1 MRSFRNSYVYGLGG
15 SHWADRIYGWRGWV
29 GGYSMEARMMTHG
42 VLRGGQAILIQSVGA
57 LAPLQGVDGAI
68 ATDVAMWGL
77 SCNAGTRSKPVA
89 DVPRGGSS
97 TNLPK
102 RALYYRSTSFRRTMY
117 WYNLP
122 PYKYVSVAFDGDF
135 LCHWAINGA
144 STISSTGGVQLTKSL
159 RHNSVHAHDRLDAV
173 H

>member
-102 RALYYRSTSFRRTMY
+102 RALYYRSISFRRTMY

-122 PYKYVSVAFDGDF
+122 PFRSRLMEISCVI
-135 LCHWAINGA
+135 WAINGA